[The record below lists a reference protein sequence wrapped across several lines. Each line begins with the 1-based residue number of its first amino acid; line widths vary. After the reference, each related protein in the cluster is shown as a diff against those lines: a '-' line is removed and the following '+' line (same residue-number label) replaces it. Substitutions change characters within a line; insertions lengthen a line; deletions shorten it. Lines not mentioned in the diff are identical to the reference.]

1 MIGSPT
7 EQMLCSLVSSIVSCG
22 MAPAA
27 ATTVCD
33 TLDDGELQRAWQGA
47 DAGGTVPAAPILR
60 TQLTISRNTG
70 SDFQDRQVYLFVD
83 DEPWGK
89 VKYGRPMTREIEPGH
104 HRIRA
109 FNTLFSHTIE
119 IDAVP
124 GEHVR
129 LQCSNA
135 MPTAG
140 WLMMIF
146 LHVTA
151 LRVRL
156 ERE

>member
-1 MIGSPT
+1 
-7 EQMLCSLVSSIVSCG
+7 

-27 ATTVCD
+27 TTTTVVDTD
-33 TLDDGELQRAWQGA
+33 TLEAAAFQRAW
-47 DAGGTVPAAPILR
+47 DGTAPAEPPPVAHLR
-60 TQLTISRNTG
+60 RAQLTISRNSG
-70 SDFQDRQVYLFVD
+70 NDFQDRQVYLFVD
-83 DEPWGK
+83 DEAWGK
-89 VKYGRPMTREIEPGH
+89 VKYGRPVTREIEPGR
-104 HRIRA
+104 HRVRA

-129 LQCSNA
+129 LRCSNA

-151 LRVRL
+151 LRVKL
-156 ERE
+156 ERDFTGPV

>member
-1 MIGSPT
+1 MPAIGT
-7 EQMLCSLVSSIVSCG
+7 EIV
-22 MAPAA
+22 
-27 ATTVCD
+27 
-33 TLDDGELQRAWQGA
+33 DDVMDLEALERAWNGSAPGA
-47 DAGGTVPAAPILR
+47 GLAP
-60 TQLTISRNTG
+60 TDVDGAQLTITRNSS
-70 SDFQDRQVYLFVD
+70 SDFQDRQVYVFVD
-83 DEPWGK
+83 GEAWGK
-89 VKYGRPMTREIEPGH
+89 VRYGRPLTREIAPGRH
-104 HRIRA
+104 SVRA
-109 FNTLFSHTIE
+109 FNTLFSHTIQ

-124 GEHVR
+124 GEHVKLR
-129 LQCSNA
+129 CTNC

>member
-1 MIGSPT
+1 
-7 EQMLCSLVSSIVSCG
+7 

-27 ATTVCD
+27 PPTLIDD
-33 TLDDGELQRAWQGA
+33 TLDVAELQRAWHG
-47 DAGGTVPAAPILR
+47 AAPEAPAPVTHLR
-60 TQLTISRNTG
+60 RAQLTISRNSG
-70 SDFQDRQVYLFVD
+70 NDFQDRQVYLFVD

-89 VKYGRPMTREIEPGH
+89 VKYGRPVSREIEPGH

-109 FNTLFSHTIE
+109 FNTLFSHTVE

-129 LQCSNA
+129 LRCSNA

>member
-1 MIGSPT
+1 
-7 EQMLCSLVSSIVSCG
+7 

-27 ATTVCD
+27 LTTVVD
-33 TLDDGELQRAWQGA
+33 DVLDVAALQRAWHGSHP
-47 DAGGTVPAAPILR
+47 GHHPPATPINSA
-60 TQLTISRNTG
+60 QLTINRNSG

-89 VKYGRPMTREIEPGH
+89 VRYGRPVTREIAPGR
-104 HRIRA
+104 HRVRA

-119 IDAVP
+119 IEAVA

-129 LQCSNA
+129 LRCTNS

-156 ERE
+156 EPEP

>member
-1 MIGSPT
+1 M
-7 EQMLCSLVSSIVSCG
+7 
-22 MAPAA
+22 
-27 ATTVCD
+27 
-33 TLDDGELQRAWQGA
+33 
-47 DAGGTVPAAPILR
+47 
-60 TQLTISRNTG
+60 
-70 SDFQDRQVYLFVD
+70 YLFVD
-83 DEPWGK
+83 DELWGK
-89 VKYGRPMTREIEPGH
+89 VKYGRPLTREIEPGR

-119 IDAVP
+119 VDVVP

-156 ERE
+156 EREP

>member
-1 MIGSPT
+1 
-7 EQMLCSLVSSIVSCG
+7 
-22 MAPAA
+22 MAPAVKTTVVDDLLDVA
-27 ATTVCD
+27 ELERAWHGADPGNHPATTSVSG
-33 TLDDGELQRAWQGA
+33 TL
-47 DAGGTVPAAPILR
+47 
-60 TQLTISRNTG
+60 LTITRNSG
-70 SDFQDRQVYLFVD
+70 ADFQDRQVFLFVD

-89 VKYGRPMTREIEPGH
+89 VKYGRPLTREIPPGH
-104 HRIRA
+104 HRVRA

-129 LQCSNA
+129 LKCTNG

-140 WLMMIF
+140 WLMMIV

-151 LRVRL
+151 LSVRL

>member
-1 MIGSPT
+1 
-7 EQMLCSLVSSIVSCG
+7 
-22 MAPAA
+22 MAPAGHSP
-27 ATTVCD
+27 VLDD
-33 TLDDGELQRAWQGA
+33 TLDVAALQRAWHGA
-47 DAGGTVPAAPILR
+47 APAGPAAVAHLHR
-60 TQLTISRNTG
+60 AQLTITRNSG

-83 DEPWGK
+83 EEPWGK
-89 VKYGRPMTREIEPGH
+89 VKYGRPMTREIAPGR
-104 HRIRA
+104 HRVRA

-129 LQCSNA
+129 LRCCNA

>member
-1 MIGSPT
+1 
-7 EQMLCSLVSSIVSCG
+7 

-27 ATTVCD
+27 TTTVVDD
-33 TLDDGELQRAWQGA
+33 TLDVAALQRAWQAASPA
-47 DAGGTVPAAPILR
+47 DPATVTHLHRA
-60 TQLTISRNTG
+60 QLTITRNSHG
-70 SDFQDRQVYLFVD
+70 DFQDRQVYLFVD

-89 VKYGRPMTREIEPGH
+89 VKYGRPVTREIAPGH

-119 IDAVP
+119 VDVVP

-129 LQCSNA
+129 LRCSNA

-151 LRVRL
+151 LKVRL

>member
-1 MIGSPT
+1 
-7 EQMLCSLVSSIVSCG
+7 

-27 ATTVCD
+27 PPTVADD
-33 TLDDGELQRAWQGA
+33 TLDVAELQRAWHG
-47 DAGGTVPAAPILR
+47 AAPTQPAPITPLR
-60 TQLTISRNTG
+60 RAQLTITRNSG

-83 DEPWGK
+83 EEPWGK
-89 VKYGRPMTREIEPGH
+89 VKYGRPLTREIEPGR

-119 IDAVP
+119 VDAVP

-129 LQCSNA
+129 LRCSNA

>member
-1 MIGSPT
+1 MSPVVT
-7 EQMLCSLVSSIVSCG
+7 AVVDD
-22 MAPAA
+22 P
-27 ATTVCD
+27 
-33 TLDDGELQRAWQGA
+33 LDVEALERAWRGP
-47 DAGGTVPAAPILR
+47 DRAGEKATSKIKSA
-60 TQLTISRNTG
+60 QLTITRNHA

-83 DEPWGK
+83 GDAWGK
-89 VKYGRPMTREIEPGH
+89 MKYGRTVTREIPPGRH
-104 HRIRA
+104 QVRA

-124 GEHVR
+124 GDHVK
-129 LQCSNA
+129 LKCTNG
-135 MPTAG
+135 MPTVG

>member
-1 MIGSPT
+1 M
-7 EQMLCSLVSSIVSCG
+7 V
-22 MAPAA
+22 PAA
-27 ATTVCD
+27 ATVVDD
-33 TLDDGELQRAWQGA
+33 TLDIAALQRAWNG
-47 DAGGTVPAAPILR
+47 AAPGSQPPGPRLNR
-60 TQLTISRNTG
+60 AQLTITRNG
-70 SDFQDRQVYLFVD
+70 SGDFQDRQVYLFVD

-89 VKYGRPMTREIEPGH
+89 VRYGRPMTREIAPGR

-119 IDAVP
+119 VDAVP

-129 LQCSNA
+129 LRCTNA

>member
-1 MIGSPT
+1 MT
-7 EQMLCSLVSSIVSCG
+7 
-22 MAPAA
+22 PAVT
-27 ATTVCD
+27 TTVVD
-33 TLDDGELQRAWQGA
+33 DLLDGAEFERAWHGA
-47 DAGGTVPAAPILR
+47 DPGNHPSATSVNGA
-60 TQLTISRNTG
+60 QLTITRNSG
-70 SDFQDRQVYLFVD
+70 ADFQDRQVFLFVD

-89 VKYGRPMTREIEPGH
+89 VKYGRPLTREIPPGH
-104 HRIRA
+104 HKVRA

-129 LQCSNA
+129 LRCTNG

-151 LRVRL
+151 LSVRL
-156 ERE
+156 ERES

>member
-1 MIGSPT
+1 
-7 EQMLCSLVSSIVSCG
+7 
-22 MAPAA
+22 MAPAVKTTVVDDLLDVA
-27 ATTVCD
+27 ELERAWHGADPGNHPATTSVSG
-33 TLDDGELQRAWQGA
+33 TL
-47 DAGGTVPAAPILR
+47 
-60 TQLTISRNTG
+60 LTITRNSG
-70 SDFQDRQVYLFVD
+70 ADFQDRQVFLFVD

-89 VKYGRPMTREIEPGH
+89 VKYGRPLTREIPPGH
-104 HRIRA
+104 HRVRA

-129 LQCSNA
+129 LRCTNG

-151 LRVRL
+151 LSVRL

>member
-1 MIGSPT
+1 
-7 EQMLCSLVSSIVSCG
+7 
-22 MAPAA
+22 MALG
-27 ATTVCD
+27 ATTAVD
-33 TLDDGELQRAWQGA
+33 ETLDDAALARAWHGPAPA
-47 DAGGTVPAAPILR
+47 DPPAVTNLHRA
-60 TQLTISRNTG
+60 QLTISRN
-70 SDFQDRQVYLFVD
+70 SPNDFQDRQVYLFVD

-89 VKYGRPMTREIEPGH
+89 VKYGRPVTREIEPGR

-129 LQCSNA
+129 LRCSNA

-151 LRVRL
+151 LKVRL

>member
-1 MIGSPT
+1 
-7 EQMLCSLVSSIVSCG
+7 

-27 ATTVCD
+27 TTTVAVDLKAD
-33 TLDDGELQRAWQGA
+33 TLDVAELHRAWHGPAPA
-47 DAGGTVPAAPILR
+47 DPVATTHLR
-60 TQLTISRNTG
+60 RAQLTISRNSG

-89 VKYGRPMTREIEPGH
+89 VKYGRPVTREIEPGR

-129 LQCSNA
+129 LRCSNA

-156 ERE
+156 EREA

>member
-1 MIGSPT
+1 
-7 EQMLCSLVSSIVSCG
+7 

-27 ATTVCD
+27 ATVVVD
-33 TLDDGELQRAWQGA
+33 TLDVAELQRAWHGA
-47 DAGGTVPAAPILR
+47 DPGDHAPAPPTNRA
-60 TQLTISRNTG
+60 QLTISRNSSG
-70 SDFQDRQVYLFVD
+70 DFQDRQVYLFVD
-83 DEPWGK
+83 EVPWGK
-89 VKYGRPMTREIEPGH
+89 VKYGRPVTREIEPGR

-129 LQCSNA
+129 LRCSNA

-156 ERE
+156 EREI

>member
-1 MIGSPT
+1 MSP
-7 EQMLCSLVSSIVSCG
+7 
-22 MAPAA
+22 A
-27 ATTVCD
+27 ATTTVVTD
-33 TLDDGELQRAWQGA
+33 ALDVAELQRAWH
-47 DAGGTVPAAPILR
+47 GGDHGGGPPATVVKRA
-60 TQLTISRNTG
+60 QLTITRNSA

-83 DEPWGK
+83 DAPWGK
-89 VKYGRPMTREIEPGH
+89 VKYGRPVTREIEPGR

-119 IDAVP
+119 VDAAP

-129 LQCSNA
+129 LRCSNA

-151 LRVRL
+151 LRVKL

>member
-1 MIGSPT
+1 M
-7 EQMLCSLVSSIVSCG
+7 SLEI
-22 MAPAA
+22 AP
-27 ATTVCD
+27 
-33 TLDDGELQRAWQGA
+33 
-47 DAGGTVPAAPILR
+47 
-60 TQLTISRNTG
+60 
-70 SDFQDRQVYLFVD
+70 
-83 DEPWGK
+83 
-89 VKYGRPMTREIEPGH
+89 GR

-109 FNTLFSHTIE
+109 FNTLFSHRME

-129 LQCSNA
+129 LRCTNG

-151 LRVRL
+151 LRPRL
-156 ERE
+156 EKI

>member
-1 MIGSPT
+1 
-7 EQMLCSLVSSIVSCG
+7 

-27 ATTVCD
+27 LTTVVD
-33 TLDDGELQRAWQGA
+33 DVLDDAALKRAWHGSHP
-47 DAGGTVPAAPILR
+47 GHHPSTTPIKSA
-60 TQLTISRNTG
+60 QLTINRNSG

-89 VKYGRPMTREIEPGH
+89 VRYGRPVTREIAPGR
-104 HRIRA
+104 HRVRA

-119 IDAVP
+119 IEAVA

-129 LQCSNA
+129 LRCSNS

-156 ERE
+156 ERED

>member
-1 MIGSPT
+1 MSPVVT
-7 EQMLCSLVSSIVSCG
+7 DLVDDV
-22 MAPAA
+22 
-27 ATTVCD
+27 
-33 TLDDGELQRAWQGA
+33 LDIEELERAWRGPSAGDGHSTGKIKGA
-47 DAGGTVPAAPILR
+47 
-60 TQLTISRNTG
+60 QLTITRNG
-70 SDFQDRQVYLFVD
+70 ASDFQDRQVYVFVD
-83 DEPWGK
+83 DQPLGK
-89 VKYGRPMTREIEPGH
+89 LKYGKAMSLEIAPGR
-104 HRIRA
+104 HRVRA
-109 FNTLFSHTIE
+109 FNTLLSHTIE

-129 LQCSNA
+129 LRCTNG
-135 MPTAG
+135 MPSAG